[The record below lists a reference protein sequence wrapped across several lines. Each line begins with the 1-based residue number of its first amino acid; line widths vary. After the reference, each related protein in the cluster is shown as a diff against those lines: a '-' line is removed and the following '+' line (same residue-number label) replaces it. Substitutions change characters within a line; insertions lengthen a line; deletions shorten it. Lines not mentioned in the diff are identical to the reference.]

1 MSRTLFY
8 ICVAQLY
15 VFRTRTKNQYGVRGG
30 IEPAFMSTTLDR
42 DVAMGYAAGDG
53 SRMGLVLEVRQG
65 RAAGQTGFLQP
76 MTCACCGILPGVP
89 TYSFGAA
96 CVSPNPV
103 PLHPPRH
110 GQPRRRHLV
119 ALAVP
124 A

>member
-1 MSRTLFY
+1 MVRPQPSVSRTLLY

-65 RAAGQTGFLQP
+65 RAAGQKGFLQP
-76 MTCACCGILPGVP
+76 RTCACCGILPGVP
-89 TYSFGAA
+89 T
-96 CVSPNPV
+96 
-103 PLHPPRH
+103 
-110 GQPRRRHLV
+110 
-119 ALAVP
+119 
-124 A
+124 